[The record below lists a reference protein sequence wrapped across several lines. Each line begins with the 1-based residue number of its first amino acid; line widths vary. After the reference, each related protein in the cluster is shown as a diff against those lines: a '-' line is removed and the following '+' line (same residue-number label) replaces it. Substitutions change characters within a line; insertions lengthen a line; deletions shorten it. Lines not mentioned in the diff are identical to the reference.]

1 MEYKITYS
9 KRKTVGLRVTPEG
22 QVEVRAPFG
31 LSRGVIDDIVL
42 KHTRWLEKRLAD
54 VKSRP
59 LAYTPTQSEIE
70 ELKTKTAALV
80 LPLVEKYA
88 KIMGVQ
94 PTLVK
99 FTAAKK
105 VFGSCTSKKHLNFS
119 FRLALYPLEAIE
131 YVVVHEL
138 CHLKEMNHSAR
149 FWAEVEKI
157 LPDYKIRRKMLKE
170 SI

>member
-22 QVEVRAPFG
+22 KVEVRAPFG
-31 LSRGVIDDIVL
+31 ISRGVIDEIVS
-42 KHTRWLEKRLAD
+42 KHAKWIEKRLAD

-59 LAYTPTQSEIE
+59 LAYMPTQSEIE
-70 ELKTKTAALV
+70 ELKGKTAALV

-88 KIMGVQ
+88 KAMGVE
-94 PTLVK
+94 PALVK

-119 FRLALYPLEAIE
+119 FRLALYPYEAVE

-138 CHLKEMNHSAR
+138 CHLKEMNHSSR

-157 LPDYKIRRKMLKE
+157 LPDCKARRRMLKE
-170 SI
+170 NI